1 MTVIVN
7 RERYNVW
14 EEVIFGKKKTNQM
27 GMESLLIIL

>member
-1 MTVIVN
+1 MTVIVY

-14 EEVIFGKKKTNQM
+14 EEVVFGKKETNQM